1 MFNVKWS
8 NVLVIGVSI
17 IATMISFNSLFNKL
31 NLRIIEIDEK
41 EIQNDNMKKV
51 SFDNKESVLDLM
63 LRNVSEL
70 REYYIISKNQ
80 ANRAFVA
87 AVTISFIGIILY
99 ASGIISFIYFKTDIV
114 IISTIGGTTVQIIS
128 GLFFWIYNKSIKQ
141 LNVYHSRLISTE
153 KYLTAIQLIDKV
165 PEDKK
170 YEEYRNIINYLLN
183 DNQAELKQASVIE
196 K

>member
-1 MFNVKWS
+1 
-8 NVLVIGVSI
+8 
-17 IATMISFNSLFNKL
+17 
-31 NLRIIEIDEK
+31 
-41 EIQNDNMKKV
+41 V